1 MGSPGALARQAP
13 PPRAPLPP
21 PGSTPPASRT
31 PRGTWPRRWR
41 RTWRGRPKRRCW
53 PTRCLSCQEP
63 ASRMQSRI
71 AARPPP
77 LEDLAY
83 GPDQAPGHRIRTNS
97 LPEAPRSRGACRKPS
112 HESCDSVSTTD
123 TPSTCLQ
130 PDSSQPIAVTAA
142 VEAARP
148 PQRHLK

>member
-13 PPRAPLPP
+13 PPRVPLPP
-21 PGSTPPASRT
+21 SGSTPPASRT

-53 PTRCLSCQEP
+53 PTRRLSRQEP

-83 GPDQAPGHRIRTNS
+83 GPDQAPGGIGYGRTRCRRCHGRAAPAGSRATSHATPCPPPIRRAPASSRTRRS
-97 LPEAPRSRGACRKPS
+97 LSP
-112 HESCDSVSTTD
+112 
-123 TPSTCLQ
+123 
-130 PDSSQPIAVTAA
+130 
-142 VEAARP
+142 
-148 PQRHLK
+148 

>member
-41 RTWRGRPKRRCW
+41 RTWRGKPKRRCW
-53 PTRCLSCQEP
+53 PTRRLSCQEP

-77 LEDLAY
+77 WKTSPMALTRPRGIGY
-83 GPDQAPGHRIRTNS
+83 GRTRCRRRHGRAAHAGSRATSHATPCPPPIRRAPASSRTRRS
-97 LPEAPRSRGACRKPS
+97 LSP
-112 HESCDSVSTTD
+112 
-123 TPSTCLQ
+123 
-130 PDSSQPIAVTAA
+130 
-142 VEAARP
+142 
-148 PQRHLK
+148 